1 MKDIL
6 SDKEIID
13 FLNKYEENQF
23 DKSYILEFIMKLI
36 NGSIMLEKKL
46 NSEIEN
52 LRNDL
57 SIKSLEVSTL
67 ILNTIEKQ
75 EFLNLI
81 GNGLNDLKKLDDGK
95 NFKLISRLQ
104 NLLTNSTVFTE
115 DSWNFFHNHFLS
127 QHKVDLKKAL
137 NIYDLSDTE
146 FKISSLIFL
155 DFNSKDISKILNI
168 TKKSVDAQ
176 KYRIKKKIG
185 LEKEEKLK
193 DFICKIIN
201 I

>member
-95 NFKLISRLQ
+95 NFKLISKLQ

-146 FKISSLIFL
+146 FKICSLIFL

-185 LEKEEKLK
+185 IEKEEKLK